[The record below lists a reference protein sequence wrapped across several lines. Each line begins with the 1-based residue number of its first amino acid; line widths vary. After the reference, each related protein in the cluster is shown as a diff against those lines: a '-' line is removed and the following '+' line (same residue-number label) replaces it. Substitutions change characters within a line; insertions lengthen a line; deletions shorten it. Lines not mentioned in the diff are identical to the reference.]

1 MTREARKGLGLVDII
16 VYSGSELSA
25 QKHFALWANKSVK
38 SYFLADKSTP
48 SMVSG
53 RRVGG
58 GGGGKGCLVDVVVV
72 LVCFFFFFSFFFVV
86 VVVVVVIDFACFGV
100 SVLMLLSL
108 FGVGRRWG
116 RN

>member
-1 MTREARKGLGLVDII
+1 MTRESRKGLGLVDNT
-16 VYSGSELSA
+16 VYSGNELSA

-38 SYFLADKSTP
+38 SYFLADKSTQ

-72 LVCFFFFFSFFFVV
+72 VGLFLLLFSLLLLLLLLILLVLGCPF
-86 VVVVVVIDFACFGV
+86 
-100 SVLMLLSL
+100 
-108 FGVGRRWG
+108 
-116 RN
+116 